1 MDALEEYARHCGES
15 VQSLVRKLV
24 MRDATLA
31 DGYGADDPSYDF
43 KIMLP
48 SENSAS
54 ADREQIQNTYNKI
67 RRIMGWK
74 EIQL

>member
-1 MDALEEYARHCGES
+1 
-15 VQSLVRKLV
+15 

>member
-1 MDALEEYARHCGES
+1 MDAVQEYARHCGETIP
-15 VQSLVRKLV
+15 SLLRKLAI
-24 MRDATLA
+24 RDATLA
-31 DGYGADDPSYDF
+31 DGYGSDDASYDF

-54 ADREQIQNTYNKI
+54 ADREQIQNTYNKV